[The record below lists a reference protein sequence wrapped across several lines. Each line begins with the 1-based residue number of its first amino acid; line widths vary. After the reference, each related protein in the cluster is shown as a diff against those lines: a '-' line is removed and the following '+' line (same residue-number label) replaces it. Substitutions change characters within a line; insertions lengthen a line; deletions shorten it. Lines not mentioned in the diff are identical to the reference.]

1 MTPDPARGG
10 GGCGGGSCTCGGG
23 KQEAQPQPVTA
34 AVNGI
39 ALHEPGERL
48 DADALRERAWAEL
61 LRQEAVR
68 QGRLPRH
75 ADLLAPGISAGDE
88 AAIQAM
94 LDAAVPLRHPDE
106 AECARYY
113 SAHQQRFR
121 QGRRARVRHILF
133 AVTPG
138 VDVPALAARA
148 EQALLE
154 LLRKDAPGERFA
166 ERARELSNCPSG
178 QEGGEL
184 GWIAPEEIAEELAR
198 ALFGENEPNGMI
210 PRLVHSRYG
219 FHVIEVLERES
230 GRDTPYEQ
238 VRERIAMELAQ
249 RSRATALHQYIRLL
263 AGRALVE
270 GVELEAAESPLL
282 Q

>member
-1 MTPDPARGG
+1 V
-10 GGCGGGSCTCGGG
+10 
-23 KQEAQPQPVTA
+23 EAA
-34 AVNGI
+34 AVAVINGI
-39 ALHEPGERL
+39 ALHEAGEAL
-48 DADALRERAWAEL
+48 TPEDLRERAWAEL

-75 ADLLAPGISAGDE
+75 ASDLLAPGISSGDE
-88 AAIQAM
+88 AVIQRM
-94 LDAAVPLRHPDE
+94 LDDEVPLRAPDE
-106 AECARYY
+106 EECVRYH
-113 SAHQQRFR
+113 AGHPERFR
-121 QGRRARVRHILF
+121 QGQRARLRHILF

-154 LLRKDAPGERFA
+154 LLHKDVPSGRFA
-166 ERARELSNCPSG
+166 ELARELSNCPSG
-178 QEGGEL
+178 AEGGEL
-184 GWIAPEEIAEELAR
+184 GWVAPEEIAEELNR
-198 ALFGENEPNGMI
+198 ALFCETPPNGLV

-219 FHVIEVLERES
+219 FHVMQVVDREP
-230 GRDTPYEQ
+230 GHDVPYAQ

>member
-1 MTPDPARGG
+1 MS
-10 GGCGGGSCTCGGG
+10 GCGGGSCTCRGGG
-23 KQEAQPQPVTA
+23 TEAASV
-34 AVNGI
+34 AVINGI
-39 ALHEPGERL
+39 ALHEEGEPL
-48 DADALRERAWAEL
+48 DAEDLRERAWAEL

-75 ADLLAPGISAGDE
+75 VEPVSPGISAGDE
-88 AAIQAM
+88 SVIQQM
-94 LDAAVPLRHPDE
+94 LEEEVPLRAPDE
-106 AECARYY
+106 QECARYY
-113 SAHQQRFR
+113 AAHADRFR

-133 AVTPG
+133 AVTEA

-154 LLRKDAPGERFA
+154 LAHKEAPAARFA
-166 ERARELSNCPSG
+166 ELARELSNCPSG

-198 ALFGENEPNGMI
+198 ALFGEHAPSGLV
-210 PRLVHSRYG
+210 PRLVHSRHG
-219 FHVIEVLERES
+219 FHVVDVLERED
-230 GRDTPYEQ
+230 GRQVSYDA

-263 AGRALVE
+263 AGKALVE
-270 GVELEAAESPLL
+270 GIDLEAAESPLV

>member
-1 MTPDPARGG
+1 MNPDRAKGG
-10 GGCGGGSCTCGGG
+10 GGCGGNCTCGGG
-23 KQEAQPQPVTA
+23 AAQATPVA

-39 ALHEPGERL
+39 VLHEAGEQL
-48 DADALRERAWAEL
+48 AAEDLRERAWAEL

-68 QGRLPRH
+68 QGRLPLH

-88 AAIQAM
+88 TVIQDM
-94 LDAAVPLRHPDE
+94 LDHAVPLRQPDE
-106 AECARYY
+106 AECARYHA
-113 SAHQQRFR
+113 AHRERFR

-148 EQALLE
+148 EKALLE
-154 LLRKDAPGERFA
+154 LMGKGVSAGRFA
-166 ERARELSNCPSG
+166 ELARELSNCPSG

-184 GWIAPEEIAEELAR
+184 GWIAPEELAEELAR
-198 ALFGENEPNGMI
+198 ALFGESEPNGMI

-219 FHVIEVLERES
+219 FHVVEVLERES

-263 AGRALVE
+263 AGQALVE
-270 GVELEAAESPLL
+270 GVELEAADTPLL

>member
-1 MTPDPARGG
+1 MS
-10 GGCGGGSCTCGGG
+10 GCGGGACTCGAGG
-23 KQEAQPQPVTA
+23 DTATAGTATVA

-39 ALHEPGERL
+39 ALHEAGESL
-48 DADALRERAWAEL
+48 APEDLRERAWAEL

-75 ADLLAPGISAGDE
+75 RDLLAPGVSTGDE
-88 AAIQAM
+88 AVIQRM
-94 LDAAVPLRHPDE
+94 LDEQVPLRSPAE
-106 AECARYY
+106 EECARYH
-113 SAHQQRFR
+113 AGHPERFR
-121 QGRRARVRHILF
+121 QGARARLRHILF

-154 LLRKDAPGERFA
+154 VMHQDAEAGRFA
-166 ERARELSNCPSG
+166 ALARELSNCPSG
-178 QEGGEL
+178 ADGGEL
-184 GWIAPEEIAEELAR
+184 GWVAPEELAEELAR
-198 ALFGENEPNGMI
+198 TLFGENAPNGLV

-219 FHVIEVLERES
+219 FHVMQVLEREP
-230 GRDTPYEQ
+230 GRDVPYAQ

-249 RSRATALHQYIRLL
+249 RSRATALYQYIRLL

-270 GVELEAAESPLL
+270 GVELEAAESPLV

>member
-1 MTPDPARGG
+1 MS
-10 GGCGGGSCTCGGG
+10 CGGGNCTCGGG
-23 KQEAQPQPVTA
+23 A
-34 AVNGI
+34 AVAEKPVAAINGI
-39 ALHEPGERL
+39 ALHEAGEAL
-48 DADALRERAWAEL
+48 TEEDLRERAWAEL

-75 ADLLAPGISAGDE
+75 VDLQAPGISSGDE
-88 AAIQAM
+88 AVIQRM
-94 LDAAVPLRHPDE
+94 LDDEVPVRAPSDD
-106 AECARYY
+106 ECARYHA
-113 SAHQQRFR
+113 AHPERYR
-121 QGRRARVRHILF
+121 QGQRARLRHILF

-154 LLRKDAPGERFA
+154 VMHKEAPATRFA
-166 ERARELSNCPSG
+166 ELAGELSNCPSG
-178 QEGGEL
+178 AEGGEL
-184 GWIAPEEIAEELAR
+184 GWVAPEEIAEELTR
-198 ALFGENEPNGMI
+198 ALFGENAPNGLI

-219 FHVIEVLERES
+219 FHVMQVLEREP
-230 GRDTPYEQ
+230 GRDVPYAQ

>member
-1 MTPDPARGG
+1 MS
-10 GGCGGGSCTCGGG
+10 GCGGGTCTCGGG
-23 KQEAQPQPVTA
+23 GAAQASAVA

-39 ALHEPGERL
+39 ALHEEGERP
-48 DADALRERAWAEL
+48 DADALRERAWGEL

-75 ADLLAPGISAGDE
+75 ADLVSPGISAGDE
-88 AAIQAM
+88 AVIQQM
-94 LDAAVPLRHPDE
+94 LEEQVPLRAPDRS
-106 AECARYY
+106 ECARYY
-113 SAHQQRFR
+113 AAHRERFR

-154 LLRKDAPGERFA
+154 LMRGDTPAGRFA
-166 ERARELSNCPSG
+166 ELARELSNCPSG
-178 QEGGEL
+178 REGGEL
-184 GWIAPEEIAEELAR
+184 GWIVPAEIAPELAR
-198 ALFGENEPNGMI
+198 AFFGEHEAAGML

-219 FHVIEVLERES
+219 FHVVEVQERDAGS
-230 GRDTPYEQ
+230 DTPYEQ

-249 RSRATALHQYIRLL
+249 RSRATALHQYIRVL
-263 AGRALVE
+263 AGQALVV